1 MRRFLVGTSLCLG
14 IVLVALVIAARW
26 PVVFWLLVLSV
37 LLYLAAGRRVDIDV
51 RLGTTRN
58 AGEKRL
64 YAAAVWKH
72 KRGPVPACEAQ
83 ADALEVLPPRQA

>member
-1 MRRFLVGTSLCLG
+1 MRRFLAGTLLCLG

-26 PVVFWLLVLSV
+26 PFVFWLLVLSA
-37 LLYLAAGRRVDIDV
+37 LLYLAVGRGVDFDV

-58 AGEKRL
+58 GGEKRL

-72 KRGPVPACEAQ
+72 EKGPVRAPEAR
-83 ADALEVLPPRQA
+83 ADALEVLPPRQS

>member
-1 MRRFLVGTSLCLG
+1 MRRFLAGTLLCLG

-26 PVVFWLLVLSV
+26 PFMFWLLVLSA
-37 LLYLAAGRRVDIDV
+37 LLYLAAGRGVDFDV

-58 AGEKRL
+58 GAEKRL
-64 YAAAVWKH
+64 YAAAAWRHEK
-72 KRGPVPACEAQ
+72 GPVPTPDAC

>member
-1 MRRFLVGTSLCLG
+1 MRRFLVGTLLCLG

-26 PVVFWLLVLSV
+26 PAVFWLLVLSV
-37 LLYLAAGRRVDIDV
+37 LLYLVAGRRVDIDV

-58 AGEKRL
+58 SGENRL

-72 KRGPVPACEAQ
+72 EKGPVPTREAC
-83 ADALEVLPPRQA
+83 ADALEVLPPRQS

>member
-1 MRRFLVGTSLCLG
+1 MRRFLVGTLLSLG
-14 IVLVALVIAARW
+14 IVLVALIIAARW

-37 LLYLAAGRRVDIDV
+37 LVYLAAGRRVDIDV

-58 AGEKRL
+58 GGEKRL

-72 KRGPVPACEAQ
+72 EKGPVPTHEAC
-83 ADALEVLPPRQA
+83 ADALEVLPPRQS

>member
-1 MRRFLVGTSLCLG
+1 MRRFLVGTLLSLG

-26 PVVFWLLVLSV
+26 PAVFWLLVLSV

-58 AGEKRL
+58 GGEKRL
-64 YAAAVWKH
+64 YVAAVWKH
-72 KRGPVPACEAQ
+72 EKGPVPTRQAC